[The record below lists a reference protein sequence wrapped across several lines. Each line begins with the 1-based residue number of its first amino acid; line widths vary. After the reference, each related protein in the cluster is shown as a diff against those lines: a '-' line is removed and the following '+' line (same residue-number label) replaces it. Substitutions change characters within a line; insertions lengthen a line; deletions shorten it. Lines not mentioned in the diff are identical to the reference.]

1 MTTTSGLH
9 TVLGDLDGAIGA
21 LFVRE
26 LGLRG
31 LDGTQV
37 SFDAPTPD
45 WAEGLAGPTLDL
57 YLYDVKESLGDRR
70 VEWERREVNGR
81 TVEQPPPVLIE
92 ASYVIT
98 GWAETPEAEHS
109 LLSAALA
116 IAYSHPELPDDVR
129 MGALAEEWAYEHPL
143 VTRAA
148 RPPGDG
154 IGAGFWAAMGGR
166 HKASV
171 DFGVGVWCRPDRG
184 FEQAPLVRTQ
194 TVRMGVTGRPAAG
207 IEELHRISGTVR
219 DAGGAPAEGAWVVL
233 PEVGGFAVTDAEGR
247 FTIASVSAGRHR
259 LGVRAASGAEA
270 EAKADVPGTPVDVK
284 LPAAP
289 KGV

>member
-129 MGALAEEWAYEHPL
+129 MGALAEEWRTSIRSSRGRRDRRATASGPASGRRWAGA
-143 VTRAA
+143 TR
-148 RPPGDG
+148 R
-154 IGAGFWAAMGGR
+154 R
-166 HKASV
+166 S
-171 DFGVGVWCRPDRG
+171 
-184 FEQAPLVRTQ
+184 T
-194 TVRMGVTGRPAAG
+194 
-207 IEELHRISGTVR
+207 SG
-219 DAGGAPAEGAWVVL
+219 W
-233 PEVGGFAVTDAEGR
+233 
-247 FTIASVSAGRHR
+247 
-259 LGVRAASGAEA
+259 ASGAA
-270 EAKADVPGTPVDVK
+270 PT
-284 LPAAP
+284 AASSRRHSCARRP
-289 KGV
+289 SGWA